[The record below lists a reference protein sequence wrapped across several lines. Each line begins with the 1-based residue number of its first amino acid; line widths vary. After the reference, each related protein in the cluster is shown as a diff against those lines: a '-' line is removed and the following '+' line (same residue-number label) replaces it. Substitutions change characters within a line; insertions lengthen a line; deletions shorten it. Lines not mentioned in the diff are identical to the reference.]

1 MATADPAS
9 RRGLSRERIIE
20 AALALFDHGGPRAL
34 SMRALADELGV
45 GTMTLYGYFRS
56 KDELLDAIVD
66 SGAERVAAA
75 RADGGWKEQL
85 RALVLE
91 MHRGHLAHPA
101 IVELRLER
109 PLLSAGALTI
119 TERGVAILRDAGFSK
134 RDAARAYRL
143 LFVYTFGF
151 SAFGPGPARG
161 GESEAARAALA
172 ALDPR
177 RYPALTD
184 AAEEAVASMA
194 DATLFE
200 FGLDRLLDGLELM
213 LR

>member
-1 MATADPAS
+1 MATADRAS
-9 RRGLSRERIIE
+9 RRGPSRERIVE
-20 AALALFDHGGPRAL
+20 AALAVLDRAGGGGL
-34 SMRALADELGV
+34 SMRSLADELGV

-66 SGAERVAAA
+66 SGAERIAAA

-91 MHRGHLAHPA
+91 MHRRHLAHPA

-109 PLLSAGALTI
+109 PLLSEGALTI

-134 RDAARAYRL
+134 RDAVRAYRL

-161 GESEAARAALA
+161 GESEASRAALA
-172 ALDPR
+172 ALDPG
-177 RYPALTD
+177 RYPVLTD
-184 AAEEAVASMA
+184 SIDEAVASMA
-194 DATLFE
+194 DASLFE

-213 LR
+213 LG